1 MIDKKLFYR
10 HHSIEHI
17 QFQQEQT
24 NGLIMSETRFSKPLI
39 YMLIGSAFILALSL
53 GIRHG
58 FGLYLVPMSH
68 EFNWNHGVFSLAI
81 ALQNLLWGAVQ
92 PFTGALADK
101 YGSKKVVAVGGVLY
115 VIGLILM
122 AFSST
127 GVLINLSLGLIIGL
141 ALSATSFSVLLSAV
155 GRAAHPSK
163 RSMAMGIA
171 SAAGSFGQFIM
182 LPTTLLLLQKFGWS
196 SALLITSILVALIVP
211 LAFMLKAP
219 MYQAPNAIVDINKP
233 SLGFKQILIIA
244 KNHKP
249 FIWLSLGFLVCGFQV
264 VFLGIHLPGYLTDH
278 GFSTTT
284 GTIFLALVGLF
295 NIVGTYTAG
304 WLGDKY
310 SKPKLLMGLYG
321 LRGIAIIVF
330 LTLPLSTWTIYSF
343 AIIMGLLWLSTVP
356 LTNGIV
362 ANMFGVKYLTM
373 LSGIVFFTHQVGSFF
388 GGWLGGLNH
397 DITGNYNI
405 IWAMTIAL
413 SIFGVLVHFFVNE
426 EAVVHD

>member
-1 MIDKKLFYR
+1 
-10 HHSIEHI
+10 
-17 QFQQEQT
+17 
-24 NGLIMSETRFSKPLI
+24 MSDTRFSKSLI

-53 GIRHG
+53 GTRHG

-101 YGSKKVVAVGGVLY
+101 YGSKKIVAIGGFLY
-115 VIGLILM
+115 VIGLVLM

-127 GVLINLSLGLIIGL
+127 GILINLSLGLIIGL

-182 LPTTLLLLQKFGWS
+182 LPTTLLLLQNFGWS
-196 SALLITSILVALIVP
+196 SAILITAILVALIIP

-219 MYQAPNAIVDINKP
+219 MYQAPNAVEHTNRP
-233 SLGFKQILIIA
+233 AMGFKQILIIA

-310 SKPKLLMGLYG
+310 SKPKLLMWLYG
-321 LRGIAIIVF
+321 LRGIAIILF
-330 LTLPLSTWTIYSF
+330 LMLPLSIWTIYSF
-343 AIIMGLLWLSTVP
+343 ATIMGLLWLSTVP

-373 LSGIVFFTHQVGSFF
+373 LSGIVFFTHQIGSFF
-388 GGWLGGLNH
+388 GGWLGGVNH
-397 DITGNYNI
+397 DISGNYNI

-413 SIFGVLVHFFVNE
+413 SIFGVIVHFFVNE
-426 EAVVHD
+426 EPVVHD

>member
-1 MIDKKLFYR
+1 
-10 HHSIEHI
+10 
-17 QFQQEQT
+17 
-24 NGLIMSETRFSKPLI
+24 MSALQDDTRFSKPLI

-53 GIRHG
+53 GVRHG
-58 FGLYLVPMSH
+58 FGLYLVPISH
-68 EFNWNHGVFSLAI
+68 EFNWSHQVFSLAI
-81 ALQNLLWGAVQ
+81 AMQNLLWGAVQ

-115 VIGLILM
+115 TIGLLLM
-122 AFSST
+122 SVSSNA
-127 GVLINLSLGLIIGL
+127 LLLDLSVGLIIGL

-182 LPTTLLLLQKFGWS
+182 LPTTLLLIKNFGWS
-196 SALLITSILVALIVP
+196 SALVITAVLVVLIIP
-211 LAFMLKAP
+211 LAWMLKAP
-219 MYQAPNAIVDINKP
+219 MYTPPNAVKQALKP
-233 SLGFKQILIIA
+233 SLTFKQILNIA
-244 KNHKP
+244 FHHKP
-249 FIWLSLGFLVCGFQV
+249 FLWLAFGFLVCGFQV
-264 VFLGIHLPGYLTDH
+264 VFLGIHLPGYLIDH
-278 GFSTTT
+278 GFDAST
-284 GTIFLALVGLF
+284 GTVFLALVGLF
-295 NIVGTYTAG
+295 NIVGTYAAG

-310 SKPKLLMGLYG
+310 SKPHLLMGLYG
-321 LRGIAIIVF
+321 LRGVTIIAF
-330 LTLPLSTWTIYSF
+330 LMLPLSIWTVYAF
-343 AIIMGLLWLSTVP
+343 GIIMGILCLSTVP

-405 IWAMTIAL
+405 IWGCSIAL
-413 SIFGVLVHFFVNE
+413 SLFGVIVHFFVNE
-426 EAVVHD
+426 EAVVDD